1 MQSNKKEP
9 KSLSIGIWKQM
20 FPFFRPYRKEF
31 ATTFS
36 LNILLI
42 LVDVAVPLFQ
52 SYAIDHFIVP
62 DTLHGIQL
70 FVIAYVGV
78 IIMQMVCVF
87 FSVRAAITIEM
98 NVGRDMKRAQF
109 VHLQKL
115 SFSYYNTTPVGYIHA
130 RVMSDTS
137 KIASVIA
144 WGLVDMFWAFGYVLG
159 VFAIMF
165 ALNWKLT
172 AIIMLVVPFIAGLTF
187 VFQKKM
193 LFWNRDIREVNSEIT
208 GAFNEGITG
217 VETSKTLAMEELN
230 DHTFCNVT
238 GRMKSHSM
246 TLARLTAIY
255 MPMILFCL
263 TQWESLNRSS
273 S

>member
-78 IIMQMVCVF
+78 IIMQMGCVF

-98 NVGRDMKRAQF
+98 NVGRDM
-109 VHLQKL
+109 
-115 SFSYYNTTPVGYIHA
+115 
-130 RVMSDTS
+130 
-137 KIASVIA
+137 
-144 WGLVDMFWAFGYVLG
+144 
-159 VFAIMF
+159 
-165 ALNWKLT
+165 
-172 AIIMLVVPFIAGLTF
+172 
-187 VFQKKM
+187 
-193 LFWNRDIREVNSEIT
+193 
-208 GAFNEGITG
+208 
-217 VETSKTLAMEELN
+217 
-230 DHTFCNVT
+230 
-238 GRMKSHSM
+238 
-246 TLARLTAIY
+246 
-255 MPMILFCL
+255 
-263 TQWESLNRSS
+263 
-273 S
+273 

>member
-1 MQSNKKEP
+1 MREVILMQSNKKEP

-70 FVIAYVGV
+70 FVIAYAGV

-137 KIASVIA
+137 DRIGDCLGA
-144 WGLVDMFWAFGYVLG
+144 GRYVLG
-159 VFAIMF
+159 VRVCAWCICHHVCIELEAGSDHYAGSSVYCRIDFCF
-165 ALNWKLT
+165 SEKD
-172 AIIMLVVPFIAGLTF
+172 VVLEPGYPGGQFR
-187 VFQKKM
+187 
-193 LFWNRDIREVNSEIT
+193 N
-208 GAFNEGITG
+208 
-217 VETSKTLAMEELN
+217 
-230 DHTFCNVT
+230 
-238 GRMKSHSM
+238 
-246 TLARLTAIY
+246 
-255 MPMILFCL
+255 
-263 TQWESLNRSS
+263 NRSV
-273 S
+273 